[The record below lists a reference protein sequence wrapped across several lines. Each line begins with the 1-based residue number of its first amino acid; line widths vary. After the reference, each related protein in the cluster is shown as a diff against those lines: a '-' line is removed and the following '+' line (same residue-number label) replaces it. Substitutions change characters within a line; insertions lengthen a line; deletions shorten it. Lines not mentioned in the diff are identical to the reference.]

1 MRGMPLQGEYEP
13 STSAKTRREVEEYE
27 RTGGVSPLNRGKPI
41 VVLTSVGAKSGK
53 IRKNALMRVEHDG
66 KYAVVASQG
75 GAPRHPEWYHN
86 LVAHPQVELQDGAVK
101 RDYLAHQA
109 TGDER
114 AEWWERAAEA
124 WPDYNEYTKRT
135 SREIPVFVLTP
146 LEADDSSDDSADDSD
161 QEPRAS

>member
-1 MRGMPLQGEYEP
+1 MSLQGEYAP
-13 STSAKTRREVEEYE
+13 STSAKTRREVDEYE

-41 VVLTSVGAKSGK
+41 VVLTTVGAKSGK

-75 GAPRHPEWYHN
+75 GAPRHPAWYHN
-86 LVAHPQVELQDGAVK
+86 LVSHPHVELQDGAVK
-101 RDYLAHQA
+101 GDYIAHEA

-135 SREIPVFVLTP
+135 SREIPVFVLSP
-146 LEADDSSDDSADDSD
+146 LEGDDQADGESEA
-161 QEPRAS
+161 QRQAI